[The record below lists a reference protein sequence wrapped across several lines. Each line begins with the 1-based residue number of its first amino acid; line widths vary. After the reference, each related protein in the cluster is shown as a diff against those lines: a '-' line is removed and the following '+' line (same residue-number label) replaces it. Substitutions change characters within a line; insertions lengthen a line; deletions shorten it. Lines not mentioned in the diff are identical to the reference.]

1 MNQAESGSRAGL
13 EIEVLEDSAALAHEA
28 ARRFIQLAQPS
39 IDQRGRFAV
48 ALAGGSTPAALYR
61 LLAQE
66 AYRGQVNWARTWIF
80 FSDERCV
87 SPDSRD
93 SNYQMARETLLDHVL
108 LPEANIFR
116 IHGEWPPQRA
126 ADAYALQLRAKL
138 KEEDRSWPQLDLA
151 LLGMGDDGHTASL
164 FPGMPALAV
173 MDQLVVATGVPDYV
187 QPNVARVT
195 LTLPVLNA
203 AAQVLFLV
211 AGEQKAGAVA
221 RVLGRSQPAGPLP
234 AGRVRPTGGALTWL
248 LDRAAAQGLG
258 RPAE

>member
-1 MNQAESGSRAGL
+1 MSQTETGSHAGL

-28 ARRFIQLAQPS
+28 ARRFVQVAQAS

-48 ALAGGSTPAALYR
+48 ALAGGSTPAGLYR

-66 AYRGQVNWARTWIF
+66 AYRGQVNWAQTWVF
-80 FSDERCV
+80 FGDERCV
-87 SPDSRD
+87 PPDSRE
-93 SNYQMARETLLDHVL
+93 SNYQMARETLLDHVP
-108 LPEANIFR
+108 LPKTNIFR
-116 IHGEWPPQRA
+116 VHGEWPPQQA

-138 KEEDRSWPQLDLA
+138 KEEDRSWPRFDLM

-173 MDQLVVATGVPDYV
+173 MDQVVAASGVPEYV

-203 AAQVLFLV
+203 AGRVLFLV
-211 AGEQKAGAVA
+211 AGEKKAGAVA
-221 RVLGRSQPAGPLP
+221 RVLGRSQPAEPLP
-234 AGRVRPTGGALTWL
+234 AGRVRPSGGALTWL
-248 LDRAAAQGLG
+248 LDRAAAQGLD
-258 RPAE
+258 RAAE